1 MNAKKKRPIETG
13 RVCDFDYFVN
23 VVGAEIELL
32 PALS

>member
-13 RVCDFDYFVN
+13 RVAIYFVN